1 MSPQPAPSLPL
12 DGLVAAGYGK
22 VADAFSTALARST
35 RGGAALTVMVGGQ
48 KVVDLWGGAADARD
62 GRAWT
67 QDTPSVTFSCSKGL
81 LAVLVAR
88 LVEVGKIDLDTSV
101 STYWPEF
108 GQAGKETIPVR
119 WLLSHQAGLSYP
131 TEDITKADV
140 LAWHPVVDKLAAQT
154 PLWEPGTGHS
164 YHAFTY
170 GWLVGEVVR
179 RVTGQSVGE
188 AFAELVAGPIGA
200 RAWIGVPREELSSV
214 VVLAMAP
221 DLDVDAMQ
229 LPPEFAPLK
238 RAFTLG
244 GAFPGTL
251 AGEGT
256 GLNDPDI
263 QAAEVPG
270 GGAVATARALAEIW
284 SSTILPTSATQP
296 LPLDVVTDMVQVQSS
311 GQQILGPQGVPQPSW
326 ATGFMVDSPARP
338 FLTSSSFGH
347 DGAGGQLA
355 FADPALG
362 VGFGFVT
369 NDAQGV
375 GDIRALDILDTLRRT
390 L

>member
-1 MSPQPAPSLPL
+1 MHAHH
-12 DGLVAAGYGK
+12 DGLVATGYGK
-22 VADAFSTALARST
+22 VADAFAAALTRSS
-35 RGGAALTVMVGGQ
+35 RGGAALTVMVDGE
-48 KVVDLWGGAADARD
+48 KVVDLWGGAADAGD
-62 GRAWT
+62 GRAWN
-67 QDTPSVTFSCSKGL
+67 QDTPTVTFSCSKGL

-88 LVEVGKIDLDTSV
+88 LVEAGKIDLDLPA

-140 LAWHPVVDKLAAQT
+140 LAWHPVVDKLAAQA
-154 PLWEPGTGHS
+154 PLWEPGTGHG

-179 RVTGQSVGE
+179 RVTGRSVGE
-188 AFAELVAGPIGA
+188 AFTELVTGPLGA
-200 RAWIGVPREELSSV
+200 RAWFGVPRRELASV
-214 VVLAMAP
+214 AVLAMDP
-221 DLDVDAMQ
+221 DINVDA
-229 LPPEFAPLK
+229 LPLSPELAPVK
-238 RAFTLG
+238 RSFTLG

-251 AGEGT
+251 AGTGT

-270 GGAVATARALAEIW
+270 GGAVATAQALAGIW

-296 LPLDVVTDMVQVQSS
+296 LAKDVVTDMVHVQSC
-311 GQQILGPQGVPQPSW
+311 GPQILGPQGIPEPSW
-326 ATGFMVDSPARP
+326 GTGFMLDSPDRP

-347 DGAGGQLA
+347 DGTGGQLA
-355 FADPALG
+355 FADPTHG
-362 VGFGFVT
+362 IGFGFVS
-369 NDAQGV
+369 NDVRGA
-375 GDIRALDILDTLRRT
+375 GDTRALDILDALRPTL
-390 L
+390 

>member
-1 MSPQPAPSLPL
+1 MHAHH
-12 DGLVAAGYGK
+12 DGLVATGYGK
-22 VADAFSTALARST
+22 VADAFAAALTRSS
-35 RGGAALTVMVGGQ
+35 RGGAALTVMVDGE
-48 KVVDLWGGAADARD
+48 KVVDLWGGAADAGD
-62 GRAWT
+62 GRAWN
-67 QDTPSVTFSCSKGL
+67 QDTPTVTFSCSKGL

-88 LVEVGKIDLDTSV
+88 LVEAGKIELDLPA

-140 LAWHPVVDKLAAQT
+140 LAWHPVVDKLAAQA
-154 PLWEPGTGHS
+154 PLWEPGTGHG

-179 RVTGQSVGE
+179 RVTGRSVGE
-188 AFAELVAGPIGA
+188 AFTELVTGPLGA
-200 RAWIGVPREELSSV
+200 RAWFGVPRRELASV
-214 VVLAMAP
+214 AVLAMDP
-221 DLDVDAMQ
+221 DINVDA
-229 LPPEFAPLK
+229 LPLSPELAPVK
-238 RAFTLG
+238 RSFTLG

-251 AGEGT
+251 AGTGT
-256 GLNDPDI
+256 GLSDPDI

-270 GGAVATARALAEIW
+270 GGAVATARALAGIW

-296 LPLDVVTDMVQVQSS
+296 LAKDVVTDMVRVQSS
-311 GQQILGPQGVPQPSW
+311 GPQILGPQGIPEPSW
-326 ATGFMVDSPARP
+326 GTGFMLDSPDRP

-347 DGAGGQLA
+347 DGTGGQLA
-355 FADPALG
+355 FADPTHG
-362 VGFGFVT
+362 IGFGFVS
-369 NDAQGV
+369 NDVRGA
-375 GDIRALDILDTLRRT
+375 GDTRALDILDALRRI

>member
-1 MSPQPAPSLPL
+1 MHAHH

-22 VADAFSTALARST
+22 VAEAFTAALTRSS
-35 RGGAALTVMVGGQ
+35 RGGAALTVMVEGE
-48 KVVDLWGGAADARD
+48 KVIDLWGGAADAD
-62 GRAWT
+62 NGRTWGP
-67 QDTPSVTFSCSKGL
+67 DTPTVTFSCSKGL

-88 LVEVGKIDLDTSV
+88 LVEAGKIDLDLPA

-131 TEDITKADV
+131 TEDITKGDV
-140 LAWHPVVDKLAAQT
+140 LAWHPVVDKLAAQA
-154 PLWEPGTGHS
+154 PLWEPGTGHG

-188 AFAELVAGPIGA
+188 AFTELVTGPLRA
-200 RAWIGVPREELSSV
+200 RAWFGVPRQELASV
-214 VVLAMAP
+214 AVLAMAP
-221 DLDVDAMQ
+221 DIDVDA
-229 LPPEFAPLK
+229 LPLSPELAPVK
-238 RAFTLG
+238 RSFTLG
-244 GAFPGTL
+244 GAFPDTL
-251 AGEGT
+251 AGKGT
-256 GLNDPDI
+256 GLNDPAI

-296 LPLDVVTDMVQVQSS
+296 LPKDVVRDMVHVQSS
-311 GQQILGPQGVPQPSW
+311 GPQILGPQGIPQPSW
-326 ATGFMVDSPARP
+326 GTGFMLDSPARP

-355 FADPALG
+355 FADPVHG
-362 VGFGFVT
+362 IGFGFVT
-369 NDAQGV
+369 NDAQGA
-375 GDIRALDILDTLRRT
+375 GDTRALDILDALRRT

>member
-1 MSPQPAPSLPL
+1 MSPAPVPSPPV
-12 DGLVAAGYGK
+12 DGLVAAGYGT
-22 VADAFSTALARST
+22 VADAFTTALARST
-35 RGGAALTVMVGGQ
+35 RGGGALTVMVGGQ
-48 KVVDLWGGAADARD
+48 KVIDVWGGAADARD
-62 GRAWT
+62 GRAWN

-88 LVEVGKIDLDTSV
+88 LVEAGKIDLDLPT

-108 GQAGKETIPVR
+108 GQTGKETIPVR
-119 WLLSHQAGLSYP
+119 WLLSHQAGLSCP

-140 LAWHPVVDKLAAQT
+140 LAWHPVVDKLAAQA
-154 PLWEPGTGHS
+154 PLWEPGTGHG

-188 AFAELVAGPIGA
+188 AFAELVTGPLGA
-200 RAWIGVPREELSSV
+200 RAWFGAPQEELASV
-214 VVLAMAP
+214 AVLAMAP
-221 DLDVDAMQ
+221 DLDVDA
-229 LPPEFAPLK
+229 LPLSPELAPVK
-238 RAFTLG
+238 RAITLG
-244 GAFPGTL
+244 GAFPGTV
-251 AGEGT
+251 AGNGT
-256 GLNDPDI
+256 GLNDPAI

-296 LPLDVVTDMVQVQSS
+296 LPKHVVADMVRVRSS
-311 GQQILGPQGVPQPSW
+311 GQQLLGLQGIPQPSW
-326 ATGFMVDSPARP
+326 GTGFMVDSPARP

-347 DGAGGQLA
+347 DGMGGQLA
-355 FADPALG
+355 FADPTHG
-362 VGFGFVT
+362 IGFGFVT
-369 NDAQGV
+369 NDAQGA
-375 GDIRALDILDTLRRT
+375 GDTRALDILDALRRT